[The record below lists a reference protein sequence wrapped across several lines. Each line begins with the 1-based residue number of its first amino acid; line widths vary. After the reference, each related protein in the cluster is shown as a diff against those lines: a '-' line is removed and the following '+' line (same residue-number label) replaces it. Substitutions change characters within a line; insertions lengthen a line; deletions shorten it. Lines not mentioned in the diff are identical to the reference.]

1 MIQKLN
7 QKTELVNADLKH
19 LFNWLNANK
28 TSLNVKKT
36 EMVIFKSK
44 QKKLEGDLKIKLCVK
59 RLYPTESVKYLGVKI
74 DANLTWQHH
83 GLSGVKWISK
93 LWQLPGSFYVL
104 FMKNAFQEKN

>member
-19 LFNWLNANK
+19 LFNWLNANI

-44 QKKLEGDLKIKLCVK
+44 QKKLKV
-59 RLYPTESVKYLGVKI
+59 V
-74 DANLTWQHH
+74 
-83 GLSGVKWISK
+83 
-93 LWQLPGSFYVL
+93 
-104 FMKNAFQEKN
+104 